1 MSGPSAHAAALQVR
15 AASLRAECETLFLRL
30 REASPAESAGL
41 RAELAL
47 AHSALDDALE
57 RMASLSWTDDPQG
70 EVLAEIDRVLADV
83 TATGI
88 VGLGQLTDARAALAD
103 GDPAPADRILAEL
116 AARNTGPAEVLAR
129 LAYARGVIAE
139 LALCWSDAA
148 AQFALS
154 ARLDPDPRSLRKAR
168 VLSCRIGDLTAAFR
182 FGKGLLVLAE
192 TAGTAA
198 DRATAMAEHA
208 LTLEAQDRLAEAE
221 GFLRKAVVGG
231 RRAEGLSGPD
241 HARHLAQLARVLD
254 AQDRLPE
261 AEAALRKALEATRTA
276 LGEEHPDYC
285 GRLNALAGL
294 LLAQDRDAEAEALH
308 LKAMDLAR
316 RLPGG
321 GQAAVIDG
329 LSGLAQL
336 RERQGR
342 LEEAERLHRQ
352 ALQLDQDL
360 SGRTHPD
367 FAGRVCALAE
377 VVRAA
382 RRLPE
387 AETLFRLALEVD
399 RATIGEAHHDY
410 GVALNNLAGVVE
422 AQGRPAE
429 AEALYAEALTIFRQT
444 SGDLHPSTQKVV
456 RNFRA
461 LILSQ
466 LPGSVHRS
474 AVEAL
479 WAAGQ
484 AEAPGLA
491 PGP

>member
-1 MSGPSAHAAALQVR
+1 MRDPADQAAALEAR
-15 AASLRAECETLFLRL
+15 AADLRAGCEALFLRL
-30 REASPAESAGL
+30 REASPADAAGL
-41 RAELAL
+41 RAELARS
-47 AHSALDDALE
+47 HGALDDVLE
-57 RMASLSWTDDPQG
+57 RLASLSWNDDPQA
-70 EVLAEIDRVLADV
+70 EVLAEIDRVLADP
-83 TATGI
+83 TATEI
-88 VGLGQLTDARAALAD
+88 VGPGRLTAARVALAD
-103 GDPAPADRILAEL
+103 GDPAPADGILAEL
-116 AARNTGPAEVLAR
+116 AARTTGPAEVLAR
-129 LAYARGVIAE
+129 LAHARGLIAE
-139 LALCWSDAA
+139 LALRWSDAA

-168 VLSCRIGDLTAAFR
+168 ALSCRIGDLTAAFR
-182 FGKGLLVLAE
+182 FGRGLLVLAE

-198 DRATAMAEHA
+198 DRALAMAEHA
-208 LTLEAQDRLAEAE
+208 LTLEAQDRLVEAE

-231 RRAEGLSGPD
+231 RRADGLPGPD

-276 LGEEHPDYC
+276 LGEAHPDYC

-294 LLAQDRDAEAEALH
+294 LLAQDRHAEAEALH
-308 LKAMDLAR
+308 LKALDLAR

-321 GQAAVIDG
+321 GRAAVIDG
-329 LSGLAQL
+329 LSGLARL

-342 LEEAERLHRQ
+342 LDEAERLLRQ

-360 SGRTHPD
+360 SGRTHPG
-367 FAGRVCALAE
+367 FAGLVCALAE

-399 RATIGEAHHDY
+399 RATIGEAHGDY

-422 AQGRPAE
+422 AQARPEE
-429 AEALYAEALTIFRQT
+429 AEALYADALAIFRQT
-444 SGDLHPSTQKVV
+444 FGDLHPSTQKVV

-466 LPGSVHRS
+466 LPGSIHRPG
-474 AVEAL
+474 VEAL
-479 WAAGQ
+479 WADGQ
-484 AEAPGLA
+484 AAAPGLS